1 MWYLWKEEKRWRLI
15 DSVQAVPAYIY
26 LVFWKSWNDVLIF
39 EPSIRFRTT
48 PFSSGSE
55 VKQPPVGNK
64 LIYVFFSSYY
74 IMNIIITRGDR
85 MLRYSYFSSKEKF
98 SDR

>member
-1 MWYLWKEEKRWRLI
+1 MRWRLI

-74 IMNIIITRGDR
+74 YIMNIII
-85 MLRYSYFSSKEKF
+85 MNIIIMSIIIIIIIVIIIYYYYYYYY
-98 SDR
+98 

>member
-1 MWYLWKEEKRWRLI
+1 MRWRLI
-15 DSVQAVPAYIY
+15 DSVQAVLALVY

-39 EPSIRFRTT
+39 EPWIRFRTT

-55 VKQPPVGNK
+55 VKQPPVGNN

-74 IMNIIITRGDR
+74 YIMNIIIMNIIIMSTIIIIVIII
-85 MLRYSYFSSKEKF
+85 YNNNYYY
-98 SDR
+98 

>member
-1 MWYLWKEEKRWRLI
+1 MERGDEMKTDWFSASCACLH
-15 DSVQAVPAYIY
+15 Y

-39 EPSIRFRTT
+39 EPWIRFRTT

-74 IMNIIITRGDR
+74 IMNIIIINII
-85 MLRYSYFSSKEKF
+85 MMSIIIIIIIIICYYYY
-98 SDR
+98 